1 MLTRITI
8 IVLFLLNSTSFAE
21 TLKTPII
28 NGYMYEH
35 QSTILKQNRRY
46 MVSLPE
52 RYFSNDRNYP
62 TLYVV
67 DGDFQFQHTSA
78 LVTNLSRMGK
88 IPPMIVIGVANQ
100 GQQDY
105 IYQTT
110 WQSENNS
117 EYGGAELFNEYL
129 EQELV
134 PLIKQKYRTNSQQAL
149 AGYSLGGLFT
159 TYVMMQKNTS
169 FNAFLAMSPSAWFDN
184 NSLAKKLPL
193 HISKAKKLI
202 PTLFL
207 SVANE
212 EEMGVRKLVDELKKS
227 YKGQQPWYWQ
237 FKTYPDETHFSTAMP
252 ALYDALTFLAPNFY
266 LDPQDMLKLNS
277 YNEVLALF
285 EQKKKSW
292 AGFQL
297 EWLQA
302 YQLAK
307 YMFWSKQLTEVDDFL
322 KEVMKRF
329 PESHAEVTIQLAKG
343 FTIKKQPKRALQ
355 LLLTVESISQNNA
368 LWHREMSLSYA
379 ALDKMKL
386 ANSHQNK
393 TLSLAKKQQLPTWL
407 VWELQ

>member
-1 MLTRITI
+1 MLKKIIIITLI
-8 IVLFLLNSTSFAE
+8 LLSKISFAE
-21 TLKTPII
+21 TQKTPI
-28 NGYMYEH
+28 NSGYMFEH
-35 QSTILKQNRRY
+35 QSKVLDQNRRY

-52 RYFSNDRNYP
+52 RYYSNNRHYP
-62 TLYVV
+62 TLYVI

-105 IYQTT
+105 IYHTT
-110 WQSENNS
+110 WAFENNP
-117 EYGGAELFNEYL
+117 EYGGASLFNRYL

-134 PLIKQKYRTNSQQAL
+134 PLIKKNYRTTAQQAL

-159 TYVMMQKNTS
+159 TYAMMQENTT

-184 NSLAKKLPL
+184 ESLAKKLPTY
-193 HISKAKKLI
+193 ISTLKNTP

-212 EEMGVRKLVDELKKS
+212 EGMGVRTLVDALKEKTNA
-227 YKGQQPWYWQ
+227 KKDWNWQ
-237 FKTYPDETHFSTAMP
+237 FKTYPEETHFSTAMP

-266 LDPQDMLKLNS
+266 FDPQEMMKFEN
-277 YNEVLALF
+277 YHQVLDEF
-285 EQKKKSW
+285 EKKKASW
-292 AGFQL
+292 AGFQI

-307 YMFWSKQLTEVDDFL
+307 YMFWSKQSADIDDFL
-322 KEVMKRF
+322 KEISRRF
-329 PESHAEVTIQLAKG
+329 PESHTEVSIQLAKG
-343 FTIKKQPKRALQ
+343 FNIKKQPERAQ
-355 LLLTVESISQNNA
+355 KLLLTIEKTSAENP
-368 LWHREMSLSYA
+368 LWHRQMSLSYA
-379 ALDKMKL
+379 GLENKAKAQMHQEKALG
-386 ANSHQNK
+386 
-393 TLSLAKKQQLPTWL
+393 LAKTHQLPTWL

>member
-8 IVLFLLNSTSFAE
+8 IVLFFFSYNSLAE

-28 NGYMYEH
+28 NGYIYEH

-52 RYFSNDRNYP
+52 RYFSNNRHYP

-88 IPPMIVIGVANQ
+88 IPPMIVIGMANQ
-100 GQQDY
+100 GQKDY

-110 WQSENNS
+110 WQSENNN
-117 EYGGAELFNEYL
+117 EYGGAPLFNKYL

-134 PLIKQKYRTNSQQAL
+134 PLIKQNYRTNSQQAL
-149 AGYSLGGLFT
+149 AGYSLGGLFSA
-159 TYVMMQKNTS
+159 YVMMQENTS

-184 NSLAKKLPL
+184 YSLEKKLPL
-193 HISKAKKLI
+193 YISKAKKVI
-202 PTLFL
+202 PALFI

-212 EEMGVRKLVDELKKS
+212 EEMGVRKLVDELKNS
-227 YKGQQPWYWQ
+227 YKEQQPWHWQ

-266 LDPQDMLKLNS
+266 FDPQDMLKLNS
-277 YNEVLALF
+277 YHEVLALF

-292 AGFQL
+292 AGFHI

-307 YMFWSKQLTEVDDFL
+307 YMFWSKQLAEVDDFL
-322 KEVMKRF
+322 KEISLRF

-343 FTIKKQPKRALQ
+343 FTIKKQPKRAQQ
-355 LLLTVESISQNNA
+355 LLISIEDVSQNNA

-379 ALDKMKL
+379 ALGKKQSAD
-386 ANSHQNK
+386 NHQK
-393 TLSLAKKQQLPTWL
+393 KSLSLAEKQQLPTWL